1 MIYESHPQLRSFSIG
16 KDRNK
21 GASFDDRTGGEQNA
35 FFFESNLLQHRPF
48 CLPLLSNEIVM
59 WAPKQQSPA
68 GSYVPP
74 KKPSSPYFIRS
85 FLPSLFL
92 WAVEYAS
99 RHVAGNK
106 VATCLST
113 TLLMVAAMKLKY
125 IASNHFCQPAQHIQ
139 THSAL
144 PPYQHPTKA
153 RHQTNKQNRA
163 ETLKYHRKKQLS

>member
-21 GASFDDRTGGEQNA
+21 GASFNDRTGV
-35 FFFESNLLQHRPF
+35 SNLLQHRPF
-48 CLPLLSNEIVM
+48 CLPLLNNEIVM

-68 GSYVPP
+68 DSYVPKK

-85 FLPSLFL
+85 FLPSLFF

-113 TLLMVAAMKLKY
+113 TLLIAVAMKLKY
-125 IASNHFCQPAQHIQ
+125 NASNRFWQPTQRIQ
-139 THSAL
+139 THSTL
-144 PPYQHPTKA
+144 PTNQHPTRA
-153 RHQTNKQNRA
+153 RHQTNKQNRVK
-163 ETLKYHRKKQLS
+163 TLKYHQKSRK